1 MSSIVNSISSAS
13 NPQFKIW
20 KSLTTSKGIKEN
32 NQFFLMGEKLVKEFL
47 IEMKDG
53 PKSSGPAAMDSN
65 TSGDAGYK
73 AEYLIFEAGIES
85 EVFSWAQSKSG
96 LKKTLLSRELFKE
109 LDVLGTK
116 APLLILSFTDFKEKD
131 FSIEPAGLE
140 LICPLGDPRNMGAL
154 VRTSLGF
161 GIREIILTK
170 ESTHPFLPQA
180 IKASSGAALKINFS
194 KSSFAVSEVPMTGEN
209 FALDLLGE
217 NITKTKWPKNLRLWV
232 GEEGPGLQIDHSQK
246 KIMRFVNIPTTGIES
261 LNAMVSTSLAI
272 WEWRK
277 QQL

>member
-1 MSSIVNSISSAS
+1 MTSLVNSISSAS

-32 NQFFLMGEKLVKEFL
+32 NQFFLMGEKLVLEFL
-47 IEMKDG
+47 SEMRTTG
-53 PKSSGPAAMDSN
+53 ASAGVAAGSS
-65 TSGDAGYK
+65 AGLESTYQV
-73 AEYLIFEAGIES
+73 EYLIFEADSES
-85 EVFSWAQSKSG
+85 EVFSMAKTKPG
-96 LKKTLLSRELFKE
+96 IKKALLSRELFKE

-131 FSIEPAGLE
+131 FSIAAEGLE
-140 LICPLGDPRNMGAL
+140 LISPLGDPRNMGAL

-161 GIREIILTK
+161 GVREIILTK

-180 IKASSGAALKINFS
+180 IKASSGAALKIKFS
-194 KSSFAVSEVPMTGEN
+194 KTSYAISEIPISGEN
-209 FALDLLGE
+209 YALALFGE
-217 NITKTKWPKNLRLWV
+217 NILKTKWPKNLRLWV
-232 GEEGPGLQIDHSQK
+232 GEEGPGLQLDHSQK
-246 KIMRFVNIPTTGIES
+246 KMMRFVNIPTTGVES

-277 QQL
+277 QQS